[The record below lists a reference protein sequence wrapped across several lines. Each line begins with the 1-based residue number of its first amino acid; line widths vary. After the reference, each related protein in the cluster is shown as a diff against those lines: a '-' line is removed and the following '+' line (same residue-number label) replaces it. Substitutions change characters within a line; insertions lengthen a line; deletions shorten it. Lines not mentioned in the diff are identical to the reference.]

1 MVSSISGRRIHEAP
15 YGVRP
20 AKPTPPTSRFSAYIG
35 AMSRTGCF
43 QPGYIMSQRWIFR
56 PIFGN
61 TLAGSKSIC
70 TFAIVIGKMTV
81 SKIKQASTLNRC
93 LFVLKRV
100 IQPRGGTET
109 GRPLFLHAY
118 CLTLMKRRTR
128 PRSVRI
134 SVRVEVAKLVKVKAY
149 YRQRKGKRER
159 VRSHYRRY

>member
-1 MVSSISGRRIHEAP
+1 MSFIVVPPASTVLPFLGGIAAHARFWPAEIFALVSGDLGLWSSAGGKSVLVSSISGRRIHEAP

-93 LFVLKRV
+93 LFVLK
-100 IQPRGGTET
+100 E
-109 GRPLFLHAY
+109 
-118 CLTLMKRRTR
+118 
-128 PRSVRI
+128 
-134 SVRVEVAKLVKVKAY
+134 
-149 YRQRKGKRER
+149 
-159 VRSHYRRY
+159 